1 MGFYYGSGAP
11 PPEDDDKVR
20 FREVVGL
27 VFAMF
32 KVLSVPFA
40 IMFGGML
47 AVLALFLLFTVNLL
61 LGYAVMGIGIG
72 ALIVHAMRD
81 SKSRKAPPE

>member
-1 MGFYYGSGAP
+1 
-11 PPEDDDKVR
+11 
-20 FREVVGL
+20 
-27 VFAMF
+27 
-32 KVLSVPFA
+32 VPFA

>member
-1 MGFYYGSGAP
+1 MGFYYGSGTP
-11 PPEDDDKVR
+11 PPEDEDKVR
-20 FREVVGL
+20 FREVISL

-40 IMFGGML
+40 IIMGGL
-47 AVLALFLLFTVNLL
+47 LVVLTLFWLFTVDIV

-72 ALIVHAMRD
+72 GLIIRAIWD
-81 SKSRKAPPE
+81 SKHKKVTPK